1 MNNKSVISIILFFLT
16 LIPLTVSGQE
26 NSDIIVEPFEKDT
39 ESVVFVPKGQW
50 VTGLSVSYSQSD
62 QNKYQFLVIEDLSG
76 DTYSF
81 NIAPMVLYVFKDDMG
96 AGGKFGYKRSLTKLE
111 SAEIVLDPENRFDV
125 DHLYSLSHDFY
136 AMGIFRNYFA
146 IGKSRR
152 FGFFSELQLMLGGG
166 QSKLMTGT
174 GESLSG
180 SYSTN
185 FNMNVGLAPGLV
197 CFLNNYSALEVNIGV
212 LGFNYSKTLTK
223 RDQIYESN
231 YDMKSA
237 NFKINLF
244 SITFGVAWYI

>member
-146 IGKSRR
+146 IGRSRR

>member
-39 ESVVFVPKGQW
+39 ESVVFAPKGQW

-174 GESLSG
+174 GETLSG

>member
-174 GESLSG
+174 GETLSG

>member
-166 QSKLMTGT
+166 Q
-174 GESLSG
+174 
-180 SYSTN
+180 
-185 FNMNVGLAPGLV
+185 
-197 CFLNNYSALEVNIGV
+197 
-212 LGFNYSKTLTK
+212 
-223 RDQIYESN
+223 
-231 YDMKSA
+231 
-237 NFKINLF
+237 
-244 SITFGVAWYI
+244 

>member
-1 MNNKSVISIILFFLT
+1 MNNKYVISIILFFLT

>member
-1 MNNKSVISIILFFLT
+1 
-16 LIPLTVSGQE
+16 
-26 NSDIIVEPFEKDT
+26 
-39 ESVVFVPKGQW
+39 
-50 VTGLSVSYSQSD
+50 
-62 QNKYQFLVIEDLSG
+62 
-76 DTYSF
+76 
-81 NIAPMVLYVFKDDMG
+81 
-96 AGGKFGYKRSLTKLE
+96 
-111 SAEIVLDPENRFDV
+111 
-125 DHLYSLSHDFY
+125 
-136 AMGIFRNYFA
+136 
-146 IGKSRR
+146 
-152 FGFFSELQLMLGGG
+152 MLGGG

>member
-16 LIPLTVSGQE
+16 LRPLTVSGQE

-174 GESLSG
+174 GETLSG